1 MSKWSDLIYIWNAAN
16 SANKK
21 DVYTKSE
28 VDALLKKAI
37 DDVKAEINKVSGGK
51 SNVFLTQDE
60 YDTLSEEQ
68 KNDDNIVYNIIDAVE
83 TLTVVSPNG
92 TQYKI
97 VVNDDGSLASG
108 IIKK

>member
-1 MSKWSDLIYIWNAAN
+1 MSKWDDLIYIWDTINF
-16 SANKK
+16 ANKK
-21 DVYTKSE
+21 DVYTKAE
-28 VDALLKKAI
+28 VNALIKEAVDAI
-37 DDVKAEINKVSGGK
+37 KAEINKVSGGK
-51 SNVFLTQDE
+51 SNVFMTQDE